1 MIGRLT
7 YDAKR
12 LPLLHLSLFFLL
24 FFLCTSTLLLLQLL
38 ILRLQLAQLHLV
50 FLGFCILRLAI
61 FFIPVI
67 PIPSPVMMSIVA
79 SINAAMHS
87 NLSCPYWCVLSDSFP
102 DIFTPIITII
112 ELITSEAECIASD
125 IIAYEDATIP
135 DISFI
140 SDSIM
145 FTIMLICDTFMASF
159 SFSFIFFL
167 LVI

>member
-67 PIPSPVMMSIVA
+67 PI
-79 SINAAMHS
+79 
-87 NLSCPYWCVLSDSFP
+87 
-102 DIFTPIITII
+102 ITII